1 MAKISQNGNH
11 ISLPQLKIQK
21 KLQSVEF
28 QNKSFTPKKNEQN
41 DFVDDIRNSIF
52 NKLNKS
58 LDDTHIKT
66 YTVEQILKFP
76 FFEPENMKRKKELN
90 SVVTS
95 TLSKNIK

>member
-1 MAKISQNGNH
+1 MQQKYIKNKSDYSQNDKEMAKISQNGNH

-66 YTVEQILKFP
+66 YTVE
-76 FFEPENMKRKKELN
+76 
-90 SVVTS
+90 
-95 TLSKNIK
+95 

>member
-66 YTVEQILKFP
+66 YTVE
-76 FFEPENMKRKKELN
+76 
-90 SVVTS
+90 
-95 TLSKNIK
+95 